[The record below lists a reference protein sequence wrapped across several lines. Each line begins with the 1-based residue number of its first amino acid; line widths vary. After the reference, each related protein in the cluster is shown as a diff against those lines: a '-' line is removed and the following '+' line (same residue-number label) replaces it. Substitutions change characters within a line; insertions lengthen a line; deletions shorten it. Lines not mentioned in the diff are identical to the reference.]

1 VPAKVRLMHHSLTS
15 KRTEPSL
22 LLEVFQSLNNFNF
35 KRADRPVK
43 TQKED
48 PRKIQSAR
56 LTMLKV
62 VLELQ
67 QNALMLLF
75 APSRDLSEFKVV
87 QDKVLD

>member
-1 VPAKVRLMHHSLTS
+1 VRLTHHTLTS
-15 KRTEPSL
+15 RRTEPSL

-75 APSRDLSEFKVV
+75 APSKDLSEFKVDPL
-87 QDKVLD
+87 DKVLD